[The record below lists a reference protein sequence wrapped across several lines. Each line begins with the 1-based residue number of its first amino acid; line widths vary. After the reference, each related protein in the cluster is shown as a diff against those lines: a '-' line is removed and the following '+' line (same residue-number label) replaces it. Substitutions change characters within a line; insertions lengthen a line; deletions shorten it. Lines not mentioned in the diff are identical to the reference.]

1 MKGKIIG
8 ISNSKNAICLG
19 IRINRDVVRNL
30 KKVLV
35 NLKLE
40 FADEFTD
47 TVDSEGNPTT
57 TYNPKKYLDKR
68 LFFESKKFKVYVI
81 FGVKKVHV
89 ITTMNSKDKEKYFK
103 EFQKYF
109 DIAK

>member
-1 MKGKIIG
+1 MG
-8 ISNSKNAICLG
+8 ISTSKNTICLA
-19 IRINRDVVRNL
+19 IRINREVVRTL
-30 KKVLV
+30 KKVLL

-40 FADEFTD
+40 FADDFTD
-47 TVDSEGNPTT
+47 TVDSKGNPTT
-57 TYNPKKYLDKR
+57 TYNPEKYVDKR

-89 ITTMNSKDKEKYFK
+89 IAIMNSKDKEKYFK